1 MALYPDVQ
9 RRAQEELDRVV
20 GKGRLPDFSDQGS
33 LPYVNAV
40 VKELLRW
47 HPVLPTGKFYLIWHI
62 QMVFLNGILQES
74 VMLRL
79 MMMSIKDISYPKEP

>member
-20 GKGRLPDFSDQGS
+20 GKGRLPEFSDQGS

-40 VKELLRW
+40 VKELFRW
-47 HPVLPTGKFYLIWHI
+47 HPVLPTGKLYLKWNILVGCAHI
-62 QMVFLNGILQES
+62 IM
-74 VMLRL
+74 
-79 MMMSIKDISYPKEP
+79 